1 MTKSNNKQNSNS
13 NAVDKELK
21 IVETLTHN
29 HDGKALSSLLSE
41 VPFAKQ
47 MGNGAVIATINETR
61 EVGAN
66 MDWIDEVASSLLNVA
81 ISYNNTVPKELTEE
95 VLAKYLRW
103 VIANRIN
110 YCENGKNEVHPR
122 SIEYPVM
129 MYDALA
135 RITRYDNSAVDG
147 CQVIPTLNA
156 KDKKEWY
163 KDGKV
168 KALENHD
175 QIVRWMK
182 IAGIDLAV
190 GLPMTRSSSVR
201 TMYEM
206 SVDTNNAVTTAGQ
219 APTVTEVFA
228 RCFYEL
234 EALTELVGM
243 QKVQLILYKTVKNSL
258 YDICERYVVNKRN
271 I

>member
-1 MTKSNNKQNSNS
+1 MSKINNKPNNNG

-29 HDGKALSSLLSE
+29 HEGKTLSSILSGST
-41 VPFAKQ
+41 FAMQ
-47 MGNGAVIATINETR
+47 MGSGAVLPTINETR

-66 MDWIDEVASSLLNVA
+66 MNWINEVARNLLMIA
-81 ISYNNTVPKELTEE
+81 DSYQNNIPEGLTEE
-95 VLAKYLRW
+95 VVAEYLRW
-103 VIANRIN
+103 VIANRVN

-147 CQVIPTLNA
+147 CQIIPTLTA
-156 KDKKEWY
+156 EDKKKWY
-163 KDGKV
+163 KDGRV
-168 KALENHD
+168 KALKDHD
-175 QIVRWMK
+175 KIVRNMK
-182 IAGIDLAV
+182 IAGIEMVA

-206 SVDTNNAVTTAGQ
+206 AVDTNNSVTTAGQ
-219 APTVTEVFA
+219 APTITEVFA

-243 QKVQLILYKTVKNSL
+243 QKVQLILYTTIKNSL
-258 YDICERYVVNKRN
+258 YDICERYVINKCN
-271 I
+271 V

>member
-1 MTKSNNKQNSNS
+1 MKNSNNKGNS

-21 IVETLTHN
+21 IVETMTHN
-29 HDGKALSSLLSE
+29 HDGKTLSAILGE
-41 VPFAKQ
+41 TPFAKQ
-47 MGNGAVIATINETR
+47 MGNGAVLATINETR

-66 MDWIDEVASSLLNVA
+66 MDWLNEIANCLLYVANSF
-81 ISYNNTVPKELTEE
+81 NNTVPEELTEE
-95 VLAKYLRW
+95 VIAEYLRW

-110 YCENGKNEVHPR
+110 YCENGRNEVHPR

-156 KDKKEWY
+156 EDKAKWFEN
-163 KDGKV
+163 GKV

-175 QIVRWMK
+175 KIVRNMK
-182 IAGIDLAV
+182 IAGIEMAS

-206 SVDTNNAVTTAGQ
+206 AVDTNNSVTTAGQ
-219 APTVTEVFA
+219 VPNNSEVFA

-243 QKVQLILYKTVKNSL
+243 QKVQLILYNTIKSSL
-258 YDICERYVVNKRN
+258 YDICERYVINKRN
-271 I
+271 L

>member
-1 MTKSNNKQNSNS
+1 MGNKNNNQKTNG

-21 IVETLTHN
+21 IVETMTHN
-29 HDGKALSSLLSE
+29 HEGKTLSSILSGST
-41 VPFAKQ
+41 FASQ
-47 MGNGAVIATINETR
+47 MGSGAVLPTINETR

-66 MDWIDEVASSLLNVA
+66 MDWLNEVARNLLTVA
-81 ISYNNTVPKELTEE
+81 ESYQNNIPEELTEE
-95 VLAKYLRW
+95 KIAEYLRW
-103 VIANRIN
+103 VIANRVN
-110 YCENGKNEVHPR
+110 YCENGKNDVHPR

-147 CQVIPTLNA
+147 CQIIPTLTA
-156 KDKKEWY
+156 EDKKKWFEN
-163 KDGKV
+163 GRV
-168 KALENHD
+168 KALKDHD
-175 QIVRWMK
+175 KIVRNMK
-182 IAGIDLAV
+182 IAGIEMCA
-190 GLPMTRSSSVR
+190 GLPITRSSSVR

-206 SVDTNNAVTTAGQ
+206 AVDTNKSVTTAGQ

-243 QKVQLILYKTVKNSL
+243 QKVQLILYNTVKNSL
-258 YDICERYVVNKRN
+258 YDICERYVINKRN